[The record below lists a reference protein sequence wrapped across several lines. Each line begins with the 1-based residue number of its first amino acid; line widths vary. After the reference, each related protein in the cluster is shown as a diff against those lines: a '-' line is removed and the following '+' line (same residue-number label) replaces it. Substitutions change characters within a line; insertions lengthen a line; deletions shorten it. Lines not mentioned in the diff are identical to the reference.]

1 MTHCRHWVGLFWVL
15 CSGLALADGVS
26 IGKVYH
32 PYVTPLEWDLEWRA
46 LHVQEN
52 PEDGRERLQEHALG
66 LGRAL
71 SDRLFLE
78 GYLIGERSAGESLRL
93 AASELELLW
102 QLSEQGEYALDY
114 GLLFELEHEREF
126 DDWEAAAKLL
136 LEREF
141 GRFSATANLGL
152 IREWGNGVDSEWET
166 SLALQGR
173 YRHARWLEP
182 AIELHLGE
190 DTRAA
195 GPVLLGSARLGTRE
209 SLHWEMGVILGLDAP
224 TPDYT
229 LRGLL
234 EYEF

>member
-1 MTHCRHWVGLFWVL
+1 MTGSKRWILWLAAMWPGLL
-15 CSGLALADGVS
+15 LADGVS
-26 IGKVYH
+26 IDKVYH

-46 LHVQEN
+46 IHMQES
-52 PEDGRERLQEHALG
+52 PEDGRERVQEHSLG

-78 GYLIGERSAGESLRL
+78 GYLVGERSAGESLRL
-93 AASELELLW
+93 VASELELLW
-102 QLSEQGEYALDY
+102 QLSEQGEYAIDY
-114 GLLFELEHEREF
+114 GLLFEVEHERDF
-126 DDWEAAAKLL
+126 DDWEVAAKLL
-136 LEREF
+136 LEREI

-152 IREWGNGVDSEWET
+152 IREWGNSIDSEWET
-166 SLALQGR
+166 SLSLQGR

-182 AIELHLGE
+182 ALELHLGE

-195 GPVLLGSARLGTRE
+195 GPVLLGAARLGTHQ
-209 SLHWEMGVILGLDAP
+209 SLHWEMGVIFGMDAP